1 MTNADP
7 LPSTVLSRK
16 AVVYV
21 RQSTQTQV
29 QVHRESQ
36 RRQYD
41 LVEDAR
47 RRGFRE
53 VEVIDDDLGRSAS
66 GTVARPGFER
76 MVASLCAGEVG
87 AVLCFDASRLSRN
100 GRDWHHLLELCGLVG
115 ARVIDPDGVYDPCR
129 PNDRMLLGMKG
140 SISEF
145 ELGILRSRM
154 LDAAR
159 SKARRGE
166 LRIPVPIGYVWHREI
181 GLGLDPDHRVQE
193 VTRRIFQ
200 GFRELGSARQVHLAL
215 KVEGV
220 HFPRPSDG
228 KRMTAFD
235 WTPIRYRNV
244 ISLLKN
250 PFYAGA
256 YAYGKTVNRTEIVDG
271 RARKT
276 YGHHRPLQDCEI
288 LLKDH
293 HEGYLDWEEFER
305 NQKQLAANA
314 YGRKDGAKSGRG
326 GRALLGGLLACGRCG
341 RRMCVVYTG
350 RSNQPVYRC
359 DRGNTA
365 VGVPRCMMFG
375 GLRVDALF
383 ARELMRAVAPMA
395 IEAAQ
400 LAEQRKMER
409 QAEHRRLVELE
420 LQQARYDA
428 SLAERRYA
436 ACDPDNRLIA
446 ATLEKNWETAL
457 RRVRDC
463 EGRLDQTTASAPTPV
478 VPDLR
483 AIAED
488 LEAAWKNPNVTMR
501 CRQQLV
507 RALVNEI
514 TVDIDEQA
522 REIVLIIHWKGGQHS
537 ELRLRKPRAGEHACS
552 TSDDALAVIRSM
564 ATRWSDQDIAA
575 TLNRMGLPT
584 GQNKTWTAHRV
595 SSIRRVRGIHAY
607 KSAEKDGTWLT
618 LREAA
623 ARRGVTSHRL
633 RKLIK
638 AGILRAEQVVPGAPF
653 QIRATDLDA
662 SSVVEAAGRKG
673 RPCHIAASIQLPM
686 FPDT

>member
-1 MTNADP
+1 MTNADA
-7 LPSTVLSRK
+7 LPATVLSRK

-29 QVHRESQ
+29 QVNRESQ

-47 RRGFRE
+47 RRGFRD

-76 MVASLCAGEVG
+76 LVASLCAGDVG

-129 PNDRMLLGMKG
+129 PNDRLLLGMKG

-154 LDAAR
+154 LDAVR

-181 GLGLDPDHRVQE
+181 GLGLDPDRRVQE
-193 VTRRIFQ
+193 VTRGIFQ
-200 GFRELGSARQVHLAL
+200 RFRELGSARQVHLAL
-215 KVEGV
+215 KADGV

-235 WTPIRYRNV
+235 WMPIRYRNV

-250 PFYAGA
+250 PFHAGA
-256 YAYGKTVNRTEIVDG
+256 YAYGKSVNRTEIVDG

-293 HEGYLDWEEFER
+293 HEGYIDWEEFER

-350 RSNQPVYRC
+350 RSSQPVYRC

-365 VGVPRCMMFG
+365 IGAPRCMMFG
-375 GLRVDALF
+375 GLRVDAAF

-400 LAEQRKMER
+400 LAERSKMER
-409 QAEHRRLVELE
+409 QAEHRRILELE

-446 ATLEKNWETAL
+446 ATLEKNWEAAL
-457 RRVRDC
+457 RRVRDY
-463 EGRLDQTTASAPTPV
+463 EGRLDQTAASPPTLAM
-478 VPDLR
+478 PDLR

-488 LEAAWKNPNVTMR
+488 LEAAWKNTDVTMR

-507 RALVNEI
+507 RAVVHEI
-514 TVDIDEQA
+514 TVDIDEAA

-537 ELRLRKPRAGEHACS
+537 ELRLRKPRSGEHACS

-564 ATRWSDQDIAA
+564 ATRWSGQDIAA

-607 KSAEKDGTWLT
+607 KSAEKDGAWLT

-638 AGILRAEQVVPGAPF
+638 AGILHAEQVVPGAPF

-662 SSVVEAAGRKG
+662 PSVVEATGCKG
-673 RPCHIAASIQLPM
+673 RPCHIGPSNQLPM

>member
-1 MTNADP
+1 MTSADP
-7 LPSTVLSRK
+7 LPATVLSRK

-29 QVHRESQ
+29 QVNRESQ

-41 LVEDAR
+41 LVDEAR
-47 RRGFRE
+47 RRGFRD

-66 GTVARPGFER
+66 GTMARPGFER
-76 MVASLCAGEVG
+76 LVASLCAGEVG

-115 ARVIDPDGVYDPCR
+115 ARVIDLDGVYDPCR
-129 PNDRMLLGMKG
+129 PNDRLLLGMKG

-145 ELGILRSRM
+145 ELGVLRSRM

-181 GLGLDPDHRVQE
+181 GLGLDPDRRVQE
-193 VTRRIFQ
+193 VTQGIFQ
-200 GFRELGSARQVHLAL
+200 RFRELGSARQVHLAL
-215 KVEGV
+215 RADAV

-256 YAYGKTVNRTEIVDG
+256 YAYGKSVNRTEIVDG

-293 HEGYLDWEEFER
+293 HEGYIDWDEFER
-305 NQKQLAANA
+305 NQQLLAANA
-314 YGRKDGAKSGRG
+314 FGRKDGAKSGRG
-326 GRALLGGLLACGRCG
+326 GRALLGGLLTCGRCG
-341 RRMCVVYTG
+341 RRLCVVYTG
-350 RSNQPVYRC
+350 RSSQPVYRC

-365 VGVPRCMMFG
+365 IGAPRCMMFG
-375 GLRVDALF
+375 GLRVDAAF
-383 ARELMRAVAPMA
+383 ARELIRAVEPMA
-395 IEAAQ
+395 VDAAQ

-409 QAEHRRLVELE
+409 QAEHRRILELE

-457 RRVRDC
+457 RRVSDC
-463 EGRLDQTTASAPTPV
+463 EGRLDPTTASAPTTAT
-478 VPDLR
+478 PDLR

-488 LEAAWKNPNVTMR
+488 LEAAWKNTSVSMR

-514 TVDIDEQA
+514 TVDIDRPA

-552 TSDDALAVIRSM
+552 TSDDALAVIRGM

-607 KSAEKDGTWLT
+607 KSAEKDGAWLT

-623 ARRGVTSHRL
+623 ERRGVTSHRI

-638 AGILRAEQVVPGAPF
+638 AGILRAEQVVSGAPF
-653 QIRATDLDA
+653 QISAADLDA
-662 SSVVEAAGRKG
+662 PSVLEAAGHKG
-673 RPCHIAASIQLPM
+673 RPCHVAASNQLPM

>member
-7 LPSTVLSRK
+7 LPTTVLSRK

-29 QVHRESQ
+29 QVNLESQ

-41 LVEDAR
+41 LVDEAR
-47 RRGFRE
+47 RRGFHD

-66 GTVARPGFER
+66 GTVARPGFDKL
-76 MVASLCAGEVG
+76 VAGLCAGKVG
-87 AVLCFDASRLSRN
+87 AVLCFDASRLARN
-100 GRDWHHLLELCGLVG
+100 GRDWHHLLELCGLVD
-115 ARVIDPDGVYDPCR
+115 ARVIDLDGVYNPCR
-129 PNDRMLLGMKG
+129 PNDRLLLGMKG

-145 ELGILRSRM
+145 ELGVLRSRM

-166 LRIPVPIGYVWHREI
+166 LRIAVPIGYIWHREI
-181 GLGLDPDHRVQE
+181 GLGLDPDRRVQE
-193 VTRRIFQ
+193 VTHRIFQ
-200 GFRELGSARQVHLAL
+200 RFRELGSARRVHLAL
-215 KVEGV
+215 KAEQM

-228 KRMTAFD
+228 KRMTTFD

-244 ISLLKN
+244 ISVLKN
-250 PFYAGA
+250 PFYAGV
-256 YAYGKTVNRTEIVDG
+256 YAYGKSVNRTQIVDG

-293 HEGYLDWEEFER
+293 HEGYINWEEFER

-314 YGRKDGAKSGRG
+314 YGRRDGAKSGRG
-326 GRALLGGLLACGRCG
+326 GRSLLAGLLVCRRCG
-341 RRMCVVYTG
+341 RRLSVVYTG
-350 RSNQPVYRC
+350 RSSQPVYRC

-365 VGVPRCMMFG
+365 LGARRCMMFG
-375 GLRVDALF
+375 GLRVDAAL
-383 ARELMRAVAPMA
+383 ARELIRAVEPMA

-400 LAEQRKMER
+400 LAERRTMEQ
-409 QAEHRRLVELE
+409 QAEHRRILELE
-420 LQQARYDA
+420 LQQARYEA

-446 ATLEKNWETAL
+446 ATLEKNWEAAL
-457 RRVRDC
+457 RRVRDG
-463 EGRLDQTTASAPTPV
+463 EARLDATITSTPTPAM
-478 VPDLR
+478 PDLS

-488 LEAAWKNPNVTMR
+488 LEAAWKNASVTMR
-501 CRQQLV
+501 SRQQLA
-507 RALVNEI
+507 RALVNDI
-514 TVDIDEQA
+514 IVDIDEQT

-537 ELRLRKPRAGEHACS
+537 ELRLRKPRTGEHECS
-552 TSDDALAVIRSM
+552 TSDEALAVIRSM
-564 ATRWSDQDIAA
+564 ASRWSDQDIAA

-584 GQNKTWTAHRV
+584 GQGKTWTAHRV
-595 SSIRRVRGIHAY
+595 GSIRRVRDIHAY

-623 ARRGVTSHRL
+623 QQCGVTSHRI

-638 AGILRAEQVVPGAPF
+638 AGVLRAEQVVPRAPF
-653 QIRATDLDA
+653 QILAADLA
-662 SSVVEAAGRKG
+662 APPVVAAIGRKG
-673 RPCHIAASIQLPM
+673 RPCHLAADNQLPM
-686 FPDT
+686 FPNT